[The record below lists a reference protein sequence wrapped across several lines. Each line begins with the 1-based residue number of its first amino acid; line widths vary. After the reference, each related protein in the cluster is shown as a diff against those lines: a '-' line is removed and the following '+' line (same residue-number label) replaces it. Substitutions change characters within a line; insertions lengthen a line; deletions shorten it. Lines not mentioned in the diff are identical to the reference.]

1 MADVDYN
8 DSPAALVQI
17 VTDTD
22 VRIDYSSVLTR
33 QDHFVVTFVQRNT
46 NLCSQT
52 DIL

>member
-22 VRIDYSSVLTR
+22 VRIDSSVLAR
-33 QDHFVVTFVQRNT
+33 QDHFVVTFMQRNT